1 MYRYADIQTVLGDP
15 HTYSSDASVLQTM
28 ATMDPPRHTQLRRLV
43 ARAFSA
49 KLIADLEPRIVS
61 IVDGLLD
68 RARQRGALDVV
79 NDLAFPLPVTVIAEL
94 LGLPV
99 EDQLKFKAWS
109 IPSGQRR
116 PRPNCM
122 ACRSHRSSWP
132 QWLSLR
138 LISCRWPMPA
148 RPIPR
153 ADLVSGLVHAEIDG
167 QRLTDEEIVS
177 TCRLLLIAGFETSAN
192 LIGNT
197 LHLLLLHPEVLARVR
212 EAACADRC
220 RHRSTA
226 PPHPFQF
233 LARKTLREVGLA
245 GQQIPQGQLVL
256 LMLGSG
262 NRDETAFE
270 RADEFDPWRPP
281 VRHLSFGH
289 GIHYCLGAGLGRMEA
304 RIAVTRLLAQF
315 QGLRFIESSPPVPL
329 QSVVLFG
336 LQRPTCAVGPRTS
349 SSRLNGRASPHR
361 DLARSCR
368 AGQSL
373 CHPARLLP
381 RL

>member
-1 MYRYADIQTVLGDP
+1 MSQERFDHYARMRATAPVQFNPQLQLWEVYRYADIQTVLGDP
-15 HTYSSDASVLQTM
+15 QTFSSDASVLQTM

-49 KLIADLEPRIVS
+49 KLIADLEPRIVD
-61 IVDGLLD
+61 IVDGLMA
-68 RARQRGALDVV
+68 RAAQTGTFDVV

-109 IPSGQRR
+109 IPAIKAAEAELHGLPVPPEHLAAVAELEAYLRQ
-116 PRPNCM
+116 M
-122 ACRSHRSSWP
+122 AD
-132 QWLSLR
+132 
-138 LISCRWPMPA
+138 A
-148 RPIPR
+148 RKTEPR
-153 ADLVSGLVHAEIDG
+153 ADLVSGLVHAEIEG

-212 EAACADRC
+212 NEPEQIEPVIEEALRLQ
-220 RHRSTA
+220 T
-226 PPHPFQF
+226 PFQF
-233 LARKTLREVGLA
+233 LARKATRVVELA
-245 GQQIPQGQLVL
+245 GQQIQPGQLVL

-262 NRDETAFE
+262 NRDESAFE

-304 RIAVTRLLAQF
+304 RIAITRLLAQF
-315 QGLRFIESSPPVPL
+315 KGLRLHETQPTVAL
-329 QSVVLFG
+329 QSMVLFG
-336 LQRPTCAVGPRTS
+336 LQHLPVQWDEA
-349 SSRLNGRASPHR
+349 
-361 DLARSCR
+361 LAK
-368 AGQSL
+368 A
-373 CHPARLLP
+373 A
-381 RL
+381 